1 MPSSPS
7 LHACGELNPVAAR
20 EQLFE
25 LPLALFEWYRPNVL
39 AVQLDQVEGKEE
51 HGRVVRAGMRLIEIR
66 FAVFT
71 AHAGLAT
78 HHDRA
83 HRKGVQRLNDARV
96 AVHPIEAATSVEP
109 YPIVAA
115 PGDQAVS
122 VVLDLVHPLR
132 PALASVGCGRKAR
145 CDEARRQRTR
155 ERAARTH
162 ARRLL
167 T

>member
-1 MPSSPS
+1 MPRRQ
-7 LHACGELNPVAAR
+7 V
-20 EQLFE
+20 
-25 LPLALFEWYRPNVL
+25 PL
-39 AVQLDQVEGKEE
+39 

-71 AHAGLAT
+71 AHDGLAID
-78 HHDRA
+78 HDRA

-96 AVHPIEAATSVEP
+96 AVHPIEAAASVAP

-145 CDEARRQRTR
+145 CDESP
-155 ERAARTH
+155 AAED
-162 ARRLL
+162 AGKGGENSYAAL
-167 T
+167 

>member
-1 MPSSPS
+1 M
-7 LHACGELNPVAAR
+7 
-20 EQLFE
+20 
-25 LPLALFEWYRPNVL
+25 
-39 AVQLDQVEGKEE
+39 
-51 HGRVVRAGMRLIEIR
+51 RAGMQLIEIR

-71 AHAGLAT
+71 AHDGLAID
-78 HHDRA
+78 HDRA
-83 HRKGVQRLNDARV
+83 HRKGVQRLNDARE

-132 PALASVGCGRKAR
+132 PALAPVGCGRKAR

-162 ARRLL
+162 TRRLL
-167 T
+167 TWRSPIRPNVGVDHPAAVAEATVGIGDTKTKH